1 MGTRTR
7 ETMVKRS
14 SKVLSPER
22 VGRITALFRAFDYD
36 SSGSIDTTEFGF
48 IGKALDPT
56 GWSDSKSDAA
66 LKAVDKDKSGCID
79 VLEFVEFFRKNGA
92 QLRTDAQFN
101 TRQDKYLA
109 AAVRGRADYYFNVG
123 AAARAVEEA
132 GAPQSHTVKVEA
144 DARAAAH
151 NDSVK
156 FIQKQERK
164 LARRGQYARAA
175 EYVKANASTQ
185 RELTRQRRQARAA
198 GNYFAEPEAKL
209 MFCIRIR
216 GMCDMHPKTKKI
228 LQLLRLRQIHLGVFL
243 KVNKATQ
250 EMIKRVEPYLAY
262 GYPSLKAT
270 RELIYKRGFGKK
282 KTAGQ
287 AQRVPLTANS
297 DISDALSAYGITCFE
312 DLVHEIYTVGP
323 HFKEANNFLWPF
335 KLNSPKGGLPKKRL
349 GFNEGGQA
357 GNRESYITALIARM
371 L

>member
-1 MGTRTR
+1 
-7 ETMVKRS
+7 MVKRS
-14 SKVLSPER
+14 AKVLSPER

-36 SSGSIDTTEFGF
+36 SGGSIDAVEFGF
-48 IGKALDPT
+48 IGQQMDPK
-56 GWSDSKSDAA
+56 GWTDSKSDSIIKS
-66 LKAVDKDKSGCID
+66 LDKNDDGQISSS
-79 VLEFVEFFRKNGA
+79 EFVEFFRKNGA
-92 QLRTDAQFN
+92 QIRTDENFN
-101 TRQDKYLA
+101 ARQDKYLA
-109 AAVRGRADYYFNVG
+109 AAVRGRAEYYFKIG
-123 AAARAVEEA
+123 AAARAAANES
-132 GAPQSHTVKVEA
+132 APESFSVKSEA

-151 NDSVK
+151 EDSVK
-156 FIQKQERK
+156 FVEKQANK

-175 EYVKANASTQ
+175 EYAKNNASTQ

-270 RELIYKRGFGKK
+270 RELIYKRGFGKV
-282 KTAGQ
+282 KTTGQ
-287 AQRVPLTANS
+287 AQRLPLTRNA
-297 DISDALSAYGITCFE
+297 DIGQHLAKFGITCFE
-312 DLVHEIYTVGP
+312 DLINEIYTVGP
-323 HFKEANNFLWPF
+323 HFKQANNFLWPF
-335 KLNSPKGGLPKKRL
+335 KLNSAKGGLPKKRL
-349 GFNEGGQA
+349 GYNEGGQA
-357 GNRESYITALIARM
+357 GNREADISQLIARM